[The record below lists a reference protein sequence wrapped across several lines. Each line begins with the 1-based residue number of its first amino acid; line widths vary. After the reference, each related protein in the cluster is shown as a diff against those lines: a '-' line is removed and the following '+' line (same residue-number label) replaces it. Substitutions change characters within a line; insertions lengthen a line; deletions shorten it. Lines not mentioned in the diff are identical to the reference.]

1 MHDWLKAAGQ
11 PRRVGRGGIPRLLP
25 ALGAAL
31 LLLTMLLSAC
41 APNPQDTARQNKS
54 RLDTEIATARTK
66 YSVPDLL
73 LAPIRQQEQ
82 TLVASAHGS
91 DNAYSTAAAGYSRLY
106 KQVITLEHASP
117 QQAQAAVQSDL
128 KQYNTVLSAVQKQG
142 YIEAGQYAQNMQN
155 AEQQYA
161 NASTTAQLF
170 QYARYIEAQTAAL
183 NAIDPTYQQLKAL
196 NAQID
201 AQAQALGL
209 NNAAVAQPLD
219 CATEDNY
226 SPFFTPDTA
235 VMVTPPNAQPALP
248 KYQFQQWPE
257 QDLALFRAASSVEQY
272 NALVAVVKA
281 QSSQL
286 AADTTALG
294 PQEAARLVDL
304 FKSDVQTYQAD
315 GGTDASFAQQAAQDA
330 QTLAAAKQ
338 PSDFATLVQ
347 TVQKQRQVI
356 ELPLTKAQVNHDMQT
371 LKDLIAKG
379 HAIQVWDPAPGYGAN
394 YPLDYEYASDNNNGG
409 GILDLIDWRLPN
421 AQTLS
426 DYQTVD
432 EEIQMFITN
441 LTAMIQDNNDK
452 TPSDQAHLTDITLME
467 HYGIYNTGRVVVV
480 SLTEQWARMYDN
492 GKLVHANAI
501 TSGAPDLPSP
511 PGVHCIMSMQSPFT
525 MKSPYPKNDPR
536 YYNPTPV
543 QYAMLYSN
551 YGFFI
556 HDAWWRLPPYGPF
569 GFGKYTNLPH
579 YDPIAFNNGS
589 HGCLNF
595 PPSDAGWLYNW
606 VQLGTP
612 VIVY

>member
-11 PRRVGRGGIPRLLP
+11 PRRVGRGGLPRLLP
-25 ALGAAL
+25 ALGVAL

-41 APNPQDTARQNKS
+41 APSPQDSARQNKS

-82 TLVASAHGS
+82 TLAASAHGS
-91 DNAYSTAAAGYSRLY
+91 DNAYTTAATGYSRLY
-106 KQVITLEHASP
+106 NQVVALEHASP
-117 QQAQAAVQSDL
+117 QQAQTAVQTDL
-128 KQYNTVLSAVQKQG
+128 KQYNTVLAAVQKQG
-142 YIEAGQYAQNMQN
+142 YIEAGQYAQNMQK
-155 AEQQYA
+155 AQQQYA

-170 QYARYIEAQTAAL
+170 QYARYIEAQTVAL

-209 NNAAVAQPLD
+209 DNAAVAQPLD

-257 QDLALFRAASSVEQY
+257 QDLALFRAASSADQY
-272 NALVAVVKA
+272 NALVALIKA
-281 QSSQL
+281 QSTQL

-294 PQEAARLVDL
+294 PQEAARLVNL
-304 FKSDVQTYQAD
+304 FKTDVQTYQAD

-330 QTLAAAKQ
+330 QTLAAAKT
-338 PSDFATLVQ
+338 PSDFAKLVQ
-347 TVQKQRQVI
+347 TVQKQRQTI

-371 LKDLIAKG
+371 LQALVAKG
-379 HAIQVWDPAPGYGAN
+379 HSIQIHDTAPGFEGY
-394 YPLDYEYASDNNNGG
+394 YPLDYEYATDNNNGG
-409 GILDLIDWRLPN
+409 GILDLIDWRLPY

-426 DYQTVD
+426 DYQAVD

-441 LTAMIQDNNDK
+441 LTAMIQDN
-452 TPSDQAHLTDITLME
+452 SDTTSWNKPHLTDITLME
-467 HYGIYNTGRVVVV
+467 HYGIYNTKVVVV
-480 SLTEQWARMYDN
+480 SLAGQTARMYDN
-492 GKLVHANAI
+492 GKLVHADFV
-501 TSGAPDLPSP
+501 TTGAPDLPSP
-511 PGVHCIMSMQSPFT
+511 PGIHCVMSMQSPFT
-525 MKSPYPKNDPR
+525 MKSPYPKSDPR

-551 YGFFI
+551 YGYFM
-556 HDAWWRLPPYGPF
+556 HDAWWRDQQT
-569 GFGKYTNLPH
+569 GFGPGSNLPH

-589 HGCLNF
+589 HGCINF
-595 PPSDAGWLYNW
+595 PSVDAAWLYNW
-606 VQLGTP
+606 VDIGTP
-612 VIVY
+612 VLVY